1 MLGKLM
7 KYEWSAT
14 WKLLLPANLLIV
26 VTSFFACIM
35 VRQTVFDLDDGVAMF
50 TILVTLTYIVS
61 MMLVFVG
68 TAIYLIYHFYT
79 TTYGDQGYL
88 LHTLPVDKHQIII
101 AKALVSAAWILI
113 SSFIMYMSV
122 VFLLNFEGNIY
133 EDFIEAL
140 DLIIVTRTDSGAVSV
155 FATMMT
161 LIALIVGIF
170 VRVLKAAAC
179 ISLGQL
185 SSNHKLLVSF
195 AYYFAIYIIQQ
206 LVSTSYIML
215 VGFVGRRTGTWSLDT
230 SWEFSLISGLIYV
243 VVFYLLTWHVMDK
256 RLNLD

>member
-7 KYEWSAT
+7 KYEWSGT
-14 WKLLLPANLLIV
+14 WKLLVPANLLIV

-35 VRQTVFDLDDGVAMF
+35 VRQPVFDYDDGAVML
-50 TILVTLTYIVS
+50 TILVMLTYIVS
-61 MMLVFVG
+61 MILVFVG

-101 AKALVSAAWILI
+101 AKALVSAAWLLI

-133 EDFIEAL
+133 EDFIEGL
-140 DLIIVTRTDSGAVSV
+140 DFIIVTRTGSGAVSA
-155 FATMMT
+155 FATIMT
-161 LIALIVGIF
+161 LISLIVGIF

-206 LVSTSYIML
+206 MVNTCYIML
-215 VGFVGRRTGTWSLDT
+215 VGVVGRKTGTWMLDT

-243 VVFYLLTWHVMDK
+243 VVFYLLTWHVMDH

>member
-7 KYEWSAT
+7 KYEWSGT
-14 WKLLLPANLLIV
+14 WKLLVPANLLIV

-35 VRQTVFDLDDGVAMF
+35 VRQTVFDYDDGAVML
-50 TILVTLTYIVS
+50 TILVMLTYIVS
-61 MMLVFVG
+61 MILVFVG

-101 AKALVSAAWILI
+101 AKSLVSAAWILI

-140 DLIIVTRTDSGAVSV
+140 DFIIVTRTDSGAVSA
-155 FATMMT
+155 FATIMT

-206 LVSTSYIML
+206 LVSTCYIML
-215 VGFVGRRTGTWSLDT
+215 VGVVGRRTGTWMLDT

-243 VVFYLLTWHVMDK
+243 VVFYLLTWYVMDK

>member
-7 KYEWSAT
+7 KYEWSGT
-14 WKLLLPANLLIV
+14 WKLLVPANLLIV

-35 VRQTVFDLDDGVAMF
+35 VRQTVFDYDDGAVML
-50 TILVTLTYIVS
+50 TLLVMLTYIVS
-61 MMLVFVG
+61 MILVFVG
-68 TAIYLIYHFYT
+68 TAVYLIYHFYT

-140 DLIIVTRTDSGAVSV
+140 DFIVVTRTDSGAVSV

-206 LVSTSYIML
+206 MVNTCYIML
-215 VGFVGRRTGTWSLDT
+215 VGFVGRKTGTWSLDT
-230 SWEFSLISGLIYV
+230 SWEFALISGLIYV

>member
-7 KYEWSAT
+7 KYEWSGT

-35 VRQTVFDLDDGVAMF
+35 VRQTIFDYDDGAVML

-61 MMLVFVG
+61 MILVFVG

-206 LVSTSYIML
+206 LVNTCYIML
-215 VGFVGRRTGTWSLDT
+215 LGVVGRKRGTWSLDT
-230 SWEFSLISGLIYV
+230 SWEFVLISGLIYV

>member
-7 KYEWSAT
+7 KYEWSGT
-14 WKLLLPANLLIV
+14 WKLLVPANLLIV
-26 VTSFFACIM
+26 ATSFFACIM
-35 VRQTVFDLDDGVAMF
+35 VRQTVFDYDDGTVML
-50 TILVTLTYIVS
+50 TILVMLTYIVS
-61 MMLVFVG
+61 MFVSFVG
-68 TAIYLIYHFYT
+68 TAIYLIYRFYT
-79 TTYGDQGYL
+79 TAYGDQGYL

-101 AKALVSAAWILI
+101 AKALVSAAWLLI

-133 EDFIEAL
+133 KDFIEGL
-140 DLIIVTRTDSGAVSV
+140 DFIIVTRTDSGAVSV
-155 FATMMT
+155 FATIMT
-161 LIALIVGIF
+161 FIALIVGIF

-206 LVSTSYIML
+206 LVSTCYIML
-215 VGFVGRRTGTWSLDT
+215 VGVVGRRTGTWMLDT

-243 VVFYLLTWHVMDK
+243 VVFYLLTWYVMDK

>member
-14 WKLLLPANLLIV
+14 WKLLVPANLLIV

-35 VRQTVFDLDDGVAMF
+35 VRQPVFDYDDGAVML
-50 TILVTLTYIVS
+50 TILVMLTYIVS
-61 MMLVFVG
+61 MILVFVG

-101 AKALVSAAWILI
+101 AKVLVSAAWVLI

-122 VFLLNFEGNIY
+122 LFLLNFEGNIY
-133 EDFIEAL
+133 EDFIEGL
-140 DLIIVTRTDSGAVSV
+140 EIIVTRTDSGAVSA
-155 FATMMT
+155 FATIMT

-170 VRVLKAAAC
+170 VRVLKVAAC

-185 SSNHKLLVSF
+185 SSNHKLMVAF

-206 LVSTSYIML
+206 LVNTCYFMFLSFI
-215 VGFVGRRTGTWSLDT
+215 GKRTGTWSMET

-243 VVFYLLTWHVMDK
+243 VVFYLLTWHVMER